1 MKDVLRND
9 KECDLRLQKNVRQ
22 ENVKEN
28 IISLVNN
35 KKDEY

>member
-9 KECDLRLQKNVRQ
+9 KERDLRLQKNVRQ
-22 ENVKEN
+22 ENVKDN

>member
-9 KECDLRLQKNVRQ
+9 KERDLRLQKNVRQ

>member
-9 KECDLRLQKNVRQ
+9 KERDLRLQKNVRQ
-22 ENVKEN
+22 EN